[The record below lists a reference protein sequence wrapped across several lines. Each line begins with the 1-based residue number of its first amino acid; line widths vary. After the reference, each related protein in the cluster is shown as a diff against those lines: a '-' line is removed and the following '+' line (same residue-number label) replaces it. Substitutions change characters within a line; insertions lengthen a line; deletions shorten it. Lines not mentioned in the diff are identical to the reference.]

1 MQIFF
6 RFFCAE
12 KAEMQLKSGLMLL
25 LFLMSGVARL
35 TSVCR
40 TMFGH
45 VMKNN
50 LILNGEQDNE

>member
-1 MQIFF
+1 
-6 RFFCAE
+6 
-12 KAEMQLKSGLMLL
+12 MQLKSGLMLL